1 MENEN
6 DSQQE
11 QQPLLSQTSV
21 PSRSSRLASLDL
33 LRGLVMIFESI
44 DHARALISNIKVK
57 HETWFEMPLYNGNV
71 LHWFI
76 RFITG
81 ICAPAFFFLMAIGI
95 VLFNT
100 SRQKIGWSQVR
111 IVKHFATRGVLIVLI
126 NFLQFPLLTGKFIAI
141 ATVLYALGIN
151 IFVGSV
157 IASMEF
163 YSTKHITKILME
175 KCHYSLE
182 EAEKRAVYISISMYM
197 IFSFAITITTTE
209 VTNATP
215 LPISQ
220 PANPFAGTVWDIL
233 QETFSV
239 GQVHNN
245 L

>member
-126 NFLQFPLLTGKFIAI
+126 NFLQFPLLTGKIHCNRHCAI
-141 ATVLYALGIN
+141 CSRN
-151 IFVGSV
+151 Q
-157 IASMEF
+157 
-163 YSTKHITKILME
+163 HI
-175 KCHYSLE
+175 
-182 EAEKRAVYISISMYM
+182 RRISDC
-197 IFSFAITITTTE
+197 F
-209 VTNATP
+209 N
-215 LPISQ
+215 
-220 PANPFAGTVWDIL
+220 GIL
-233 QETFSV
+233 QHQTYYQNLDGKVSLFS
-239 GQVHNN
+239 GGS
-245 L
+245 